1 MIQDPLDH
9 KETQEGTA
17 NVAILVHLVHQG
29 HRANK
34 DQGVPPDNLEHL
46 VPLETLVL
54 QVPVDH
60 LVLQDLQG
68 TMGQTGQQDHLA
80 NQDLWE
86 T

>member
-29 HRANK
+29 HRAIK

-46 VPLETLVL
+46 VPLETPVL
-54 QVPVDH
+54 LVPVDH